1 MQKIINYPHLA
12 NQVFGVPHYAT
23 PQTLDAVKAVIIPRI
38 LNASMSFSELELN
51 KINLSLNNN
60 DVNKITS
67 NANPIKVISVHG
79 LLTSR
84 RGSINAACTELVSY
98 EKLRSDINQALNDES
113 IKEIVLDINSG
124 GGAATGCKELADFI
138 FQSREIKPITAI
150 VNFYAFSA
158 AYFIASACS
167 KIIISE
173 TSGVGSIGV
182 IIEHMETSKLEENQG
197 LKFTTLYRG
206 DYKNLGSRH
215 EALSDNAFEFLNS
228 QLDWTYKLF
237 TESVAKYRGIDVQ
250 TVIDTQA
257 RCFFGDEAIK
267 NGLADQVLNPQD
279 TINSIALQY
288 QQQPQKA
295 QNNIKLRALA
305 INQANQI

>member
-1 MQKIINYPHLA
+1 MPKLINYPHLA

-23 PQTLDAVKAVIIPRI
+23 PQTLDAVKAVVIPR
-38 LNASMSFSELELN
+38 LLSGSLSESEIDLG
-51 KINLSLNNN
+51 KINLSTN
-60 DVNKITS
+60 VNGSTKITT
-67 NANPIKVISVHG
+67 NVNPVKVISVHG
-79 LLTSR
+79 LLTTR

-98 EKLRSDINQALNDES
+98 ESLRNVISQALNDDS

-138 FQSREIKPITAI
+138 YQSREIKPITAI

-167 KIIISE
+167 NVIISE

-182 IIEHMETSKLEENQG
+182 IIEHMETSKLEESVG

-206 DYKNLGSRH
+206 DFKNAGSSH
-215 EALSDNAFEFLNS
+215 EPLSDPALEFLNG

-250 TVIDTQA
+250 KVIDTQA
-257 RCFFGDEAIK
+257 KCYFGNDAI
-267 NGLADQVLNPQD
+267 NTGLADQIQNPQD
-279 TINSIALQY
+279 
-288 QQQPQKA
+288 
-295 QNNIKLRALA
+295 A
-305 INQANQI
+305 INTIAAKYHQDTKQNSSSIKIRAKAIDNASRL